1 MEFSGF
7 KQIKNRPESPRRTN
21 IIGDDGE
28 RRDFVNLVV
37 VRTFVTLEGR
47 DEKLNTLRETQSKN
61 KGNVSKHMVG
71 QIFFCDASIGKPKG
85 NGQTKGNGKPKAQ
98 FMFHFSPPVR

>member
-1 MEFSGF
+1 MPRSMKKFIPTEKFETIPELMTRIFSIML
-7 KQIKNRPESPRRTN
+7 K
-21 IIGDDGE
+21 
-28 RRDFVNLVV
+28 VV

-47 DEKLNTLRETQSKN
+47 DERLNTLRETQSKN